1 MAVVA
6 SYSPVTYAIFRD
18 TGESL
23 GKYTLPAVTNCIHIS
38 SCESDN
44 LRALLDHGL
53 GKDLS
58 GELSVPAHRSAM
70 EQLLQHHKLGKYMAA
85 HGAHDEKVRRR
96 LVFSMSILMNLH
108 VSLQASSPAATRLT
122 HFSSQCALSQLLGL
136 VANLMCS
143 GPSLQPAE
151 LQCRQ
156 LDKSTLLSGG
166 LLLLQ
171 PTNPFDEEKGE
182 ARSTH
187 STAGN
192 TPTEAPLPPPPKKET
207 SPNRVVDSFIIG
219 LAEARLSEPLVV
231 RWLSLSERYCKAHNL
246 MWHQEFASE
255 HPVQELERLLTAVL
269 LRHQCLGGLVMNVLE
284 IVDDASEPPALPRQL
299 TEIIRLVH
307 QAKWSVVRNRQQ
319 LNRSY
324 KEVCAPILER
334 LRFLLYEVRPAVS
347 PQQRGLRRLPILQRL
362 PRFRLLVRRLLQEL
376 RAAKQQPPLAK
387 PEDLLNA
394 SIQQQQQQSIYE
406 QEKKPKEEEQ
416 QQPQQQQQQPVKLDA
431 EEESVADESLQLL
444 RRLNDRQMDVELDTT
459 LMQDIVDFALQD
471 SCDVETVR
479 RAMYCQMQRYQLR
492 LAGLQLVQQLLELH
506 GLLDAAQYSL
516 LNGYL
521 GLHLKAAAC
530 SATPQHVL
538 GQLNM
543 ISAYQK
549 ARLLLAQSRVLD
561 WAVRELRRLVNQEQ
575 PGAVRGKDSCN
586 LSTYVLVKRLP
597 RARFLISVFG
607 LLAKELGANELGLLI
622 NSGLLGTVLGLL
634 AQTGGELGARRNSCG
649 ELSVLYEDSALKQKC
664 SKAQLSGPD
673 LAKLMK
679 IGTRIVRGTDWK
691 WGDQDG
697 NPPGEGRIISEV
709 GEDG

>member
-1 MAVVA
+1 M
-6 SYSPVTYAIFRD
+6 
-18 TGESL
+18 
-23 GKYTLPAVTNCIHIS
+23 
-38 SCESDN
+38 
-44 LRALLDHGL
+44 
-53 GKDLS
+53 
-58 GELSVPAHRSAM
+58 
-70 EQLLQHHKLGKYMAA
+70 
-85 HGAHDEKVRRR
+85 
-96 LVFSMSILMNLH
+96 
-108 VSLQASSPAATRLT
+108 
-122 HFSSQCALSQLLGL
+122 LSQLLGL

-192 TPTEAPLPPPPKKET
+192 TPTEAPLPPPPKKKEST
-207 SPNRVVDSFIIG
+207 PNRIVDSFIVG

-231 RWLSLSERYCKAHNL
+231 RWLSLSERFCKAHNL

-269 LRHQCLGGLVMNVLE
+269 LRHQGLGGLVVSVLE
-284 IVDDASEPPALPRQL
+284 MVDDGSDSAALPRQL
-299 TEIIRLVH
+299 AEIVRLVH

-362 PRFRLLVRRLLQEL
+362 PRFRLLVRRLLQDL
-376 RAAKQQPPLAK
+376 RAAKQQKPLAK

-406 QEKKPKEEEQ
+406 QEKKPKEEQEDEQ
-416 QQPQQQQQQPVKLDA
+416 AQQQQPVKLEA
-431 EEESVADESLQLL
+431 EETEEVL
-444 RRLNDRQMDVELDTT
+444 RRLNERQLELVELDTT

-530 SATPQHVL
+530 GATTQHVL
-538 GQLNM
+538 AQLNM

-549 ARLLLAQSRVLD
+549 ARLLLAQSKVLD

-607 LLAKELGANELGLLI
+607 LLAKEMGANELGLLI

-634 AQTGGELGARRNSCG
+634 AQTGGELGGRRGSCG
-649 ELSVLYEDSALKQKC
+649 ELSVLYEDSALRQKC
-664 SKAQLSGPD
+664 NKAQLSGPD

-679 IGTRIVRGTDWK
+679 IGTRIVRGSDWK